1 MSDADYTTKTQ
12 PKYTENMAQLDELST
27 KRDNIKQMD
36 PDPKDYFDLAIE
48 YTHEI
53 IEIKSEVNETYISLG
68 YAVAVHQIVSMYRY
82 NYKQKNIPRIG
93 RYWKGVHDDLVS
105 IGIYDY
111 LNAALTNVQ
120 GNRRNKYENTNQ
132 EIKYARLH
140 SQKEARAEIAALPFG
155 LDREGTQ
162 NKNLEEVSLSNIKA
176 EFYLCI

>member
-1 MSDADYTTKTQ
+1 M
-12 PKYTENMAQLDELST
+12 
-27 KRDNIKQMD
+27 
-36 PDPKDYFDLAIE
+36 
-48 YTHEI
+48 
-53 IEIKSEVNETYISLG
+53 
-68 YAVAVHQIVSMYRY
+68 
-82 NYKQKNIPRIG
+82 
-93 RYWKGVHDDLVS
+93 
-105 IGIYDY
+105 
-111 LNAALTNVQ
+111 NAALTNVQ